1 MHALSPIHAVSP
13 LGCAD
18 NFILQVLCS
27 IKSYTDMCVSVMLL
41 SPFLHT
47 IPLVQSKRICLM
59 MQKT

>member
-27 IKSYTDMCVSVMLL
+27 INSYTDMCVSVRLL

-47 IPLVQSKRICLM
+47 IPLVQS
-59 MQKT
+59 